1 MITPLVVALSLA
13 APAPEVGSHPKVKEA
28 LELATAW
35 LEAQRAFDQIPGVS
49 AAIVHDQEVLWSG
62 GFGAADLASGT
73 PAGADTIYSICSIS
87 KLFTSVALMQ
97 QRDLGRLRL
106 DDPVSRHL
114 PWFRL
119 ARAEGEG
126 EVTVEGLLTHASG
139 VPRESDFPYWSGEF
153 RFPTREEIVR
163 RVAEQP
169 ALYAPERHF
178 QYSNLG
184 LTLAGE
190 VASAAAKQPY
200 DALVRQRVLEPLGMS
215 STTSEMPEA
224 EHGKRLATGYSSLS
238 REGKREAL
246 PFFRTNG
253 ISPAAGFASTASD
266 LARFAAWQLRLL
278 SKGGE
283 EILRATTLREMQRI
297 HWAEPD
303 LEPTWGL
310 GFALWREGERSFA
323 GHGGSCPGY
332 RTELLVQADDRVAIA
347 FLANAQGVPARAY
360 AQRLYDLVAPAV
372 RSAVKEPGKAK
383 ASEPGL
389 LLYAGTYD
397 DWPWGGETI
406 VRPWE
411 DGLAMIA
418 VPTMQPLK
426 EMVKL
431 KQAGEHRFRRMRKD
445 ESLAEEFL
453 FEIGPD
459 GRPARYV
466 HHSNPSRRLR

>member
-13 APAPEVGSHPKVKEA
+13 APAPEVGSDPKVKEA

-73 PAGADTIYSICSIS
+73 TAGADTIYSICSIS

-224 EHGKRLATGYSSLS
+224 ERGKRLATGYSSLS

-283 EILRATTLREMQRI
+283 EI
-297 HWAEPD
+297 
-303 LEPTWGL
+303 
-310 GFALWREGERSFA
+310 
-323 GHGGSCPGY
+323 
-332 RTELLVQADDRVAIA
+332 
-347 FLANAQGVPARAY
+347 
-360 AQRLYDLVAPAV
+360 
-372 RSAVKEPGKAK
+372 
-383 ASEPGL
+383 
-389 LLYAGTYD
+389 
-397 DWPWGGETI
+397 
-406 VRPWE
+406 
-411 DGLAMIA
+411 
-418 VPTMQPLK
+418 
-426 EMVKL
+426 
-431 KQAGEHRFRRMRKD
+431 
-445 ESLAEEFL
+445 
-453 FEIGPD
+453 
-459 GRPARYV
+459 
-466 HHSNPSRRLR
+466 